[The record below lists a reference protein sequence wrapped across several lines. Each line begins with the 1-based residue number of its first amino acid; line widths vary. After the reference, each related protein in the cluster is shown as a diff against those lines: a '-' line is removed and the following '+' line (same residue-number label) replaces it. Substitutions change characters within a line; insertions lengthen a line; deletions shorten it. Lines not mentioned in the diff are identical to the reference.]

1 MIIAMDAAS
10 TDLSV
15 ALAHPDGS
23 LILDDGW
30 PSAQRQ
36 SAELLPHLLELL
48 ERAGRSLR
56 DATAVVVGMGPG
68 SFTGLRVGLALGKG
82 LALALDRPIL
92 GVPSLQGWLTAHPD
106 AAAALARAGAREA
119 YLLPRGEET
128 PRIVDRDALTEL
140 VAGARIVAPAELATA
155 FGLKRAES
163 PRAAGALA
171 ALAAARLDAEA
182 GGDDLRT
189 LEPLYIRP
197 PRGLGPESEGEV
209 RWL

>member
-1 MIIAMDAAS
+1 MIIAIDAAS

-15 ALAHPDGS
+15 ALAHPDGT

-30 PSAQRQ
+30 TSAQRQ

-48 ERAGRSLR
+48 GRAGRSLR
-56 DATAVVVGMGPG
+56 DTTAVAVGIGPG
-68 SFTGLRVGLALGKG
+68 SFTGLRVALALGKG

-92 GVPSLQGWLTAHPD
+92 GVPSLHGWLSAYPD

-119 YLLPRGEET
+119 YLLARGEES
-128 PRIVDRDALTEL
+128 PRIVDRDAVAAL
-140 VAGARIVAPAELATA
+140 VADARIVAPAELADA
-155 FGLKRAES
+155 FGLARAAS

-171 ALAAARLDAEA
+171 ALAASRMAAES

-189 LEPLYIRP
+189 LEPLYVRL
-197 PRGLGPESEGEV
+197 PRGLGTESQGEV

>member
-1 MIIAMDAAS
+1 MIIAIDAAS

-15 ALAHPDGS
+15 ALADPDGT

-30 PSAQRQ
+30 TSAQRQ

-48 ERAGRSLR
+48 GRAGRSLR
-56 DATAVVVGMGPG
+56 DTTAVAVGIGPG

-92 GVPSLQGWLTAHPD
+92 GVPSLQGWLSAHPD

-119 YLLPRGEET
+119 YLLPRGDES
-128 PRIVDRDALTEL
+128 PQIVDRDALTAL
-140 VAGARIVAPAELATA
+140 VADARIVAPAELAAA
-155 FGLKRAES
+155 FGLPEAES
-163 PRAAGALA
+163 PRAAWALA
-171 ALAAARLDAEA
+171 ALAASRLAAEA

-189 LEPLYIRP
+189 LEPLYVRP
-197 PRGLGPESEGEV
+197 PRGLGTESQGEV